1 MYGQDACSTYL
12 ENQVQTQPPEKLVLM
27 LYDGAL
33 RFLRQGKEAILA
45 KKYDR
50 TSYYLG
56 RAEDILAE
64 LTASLNLEA
73 GEVATNLR
81 SLYDFLYRRL
91 VEANVEK
98 NPDKVDEVYRLL
110 NELRDAWEKA
120 TCPAVGKNGQP

>member
-12 ENQVQTQPPEKLVLM
+12 ENQVQTQPPAKLVLM
-27 LYDGAL
+27 LYDGTL

-50 TSYYLG
+50 TNYYLG
-56 RAEDILAE
+56 RAEDILLE

-73 GEVATNLR
+73 GEVAKNLQA
-81 SLYDFLYRRL
+81 LYDFMYRRL
-91 VEANVEK
+91 VEANMEK

-110 NELRDAWEKA
+110 DGLRDTWEKA
-120 TCPAVGKNGQP
+120 TCPQVGNNG